1 VEMQLGGQ
9 GPWKLG
15 DDLKI
20 MFQPGYE
27 LSSAAIPLSIS
38 LSLFP
43 LGYTSISSGL
53 ETSVRLAYL
62 IDRVNSDRVKMTDS
76 ALHIS
81 NT

>member
-1 VEMQLGGQ
+1 MEMQLGGQ

-27 LSSAAIPLSIS
+27 LSSAAIPLSIC
-38 LSLFP
+38 LFP
-43 LGYTSISSGL
+43 LGYTFISSDL
-53 ETSVRLAYL
+53 ETSVRQACL